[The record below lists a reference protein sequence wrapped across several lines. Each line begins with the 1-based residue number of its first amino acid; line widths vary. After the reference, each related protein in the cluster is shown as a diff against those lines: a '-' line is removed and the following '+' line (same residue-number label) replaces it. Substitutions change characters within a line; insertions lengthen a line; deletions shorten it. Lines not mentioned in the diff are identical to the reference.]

1 MNKQTINLETDTLS
15 ILNELI
21 GMQVISTDKGKRVG
35 TLEDLLLDPNM
46 LEVAAIVTQKGDP
59 LRNDFR
65 AIPSDAVQ
73 VWGRDAVLV
82 AETNILCAKNQLPDI
97 DNWLSF
103 LDNILDESVV
113 TTSSNRIGRVE
124 DILINVNGRINAYIL
139 RPTESRSRSSKGE
152 ENPAVRRIP
161 VLATHALG
169 TEILMVNENDL
180 S

>member
-1 MNKQTINLETDTLS
+1 MNKQTVDLETDTIS

-21 GMQVISTDKGKRVG
+21 GIQIISIDKGRRIGK
-35 TLEDLLLDPNM
+35 LEDLLMDPNM

-82 AETNILCAKNQLPDI
+82 NETNILRTKNELPGM

-103 LDNILDESVV
+103 IDNIRDELIV
-113 TTSSNRIGRVE
+113 TTSSKRIGRVE
-124 DILINVNGRINAYIL
+124 DILIDAYGRINAYIL
-139 RPTESRSRSSKGE
+139 HPSESLTGNSMDE
-152 ENPAVRRIP
+152 DTPPVLRIP

-169 TEILMVNENDL
+169 TEAFIVNENYL